1 MVPLPTA
8 PRNGFGGA
16 SRPVTLAAVTV
27 YLVRHASAGHR
38 DDSSPLD
45 SERPLDPT
53 GQDQA
58 RHLVEMLADVR
69 PLRVLS
75 SPALRCLQTVAPL
88 AAASG
93 LEVERADALMEGSD
107 LEDSWALLEW
117 AGRQDGDIVLCS
129 HGDVI
134 PELVRRAQ
142 LRGMEVPGRSGCSKG
157 SVWELRWDG
166 ERFATGRYTPVDV
179 HR

>member
-1 MVPLPTA
+1 M
-8 PRNGFGGA
+8 
-16 SRPVTLAAVTV
+16 

-53 GQDQA
+53 GQEQA
-58 RHLVEMLADVR
+58 RHLVDLLSGVTPA
-69 PLRVLS
+69 RVLS

-93 LEVERADALMEGSD
+93 LVVEQADALFEGTD
-107 LEDSWALLEW
+107 IEDSWALLEW
-117 AGRQDGDIVLCS
+117 AGRHDGDIVLCS

-134 PELVRRAQ
+134 PDLIRRAQ
-142 LRGMEVPGRSGCSKG
+142 MRGMEVPGRSGCSKG

-166 ERFATGRYTPVDV
+166 ERFATGHYTPVDV